1 MTQITVALLPV
12 AIAVGGASTAVILPV
27 AVVCVLGVVRR
38 EKLISAPTEAQR
50 RALERMTRVPKAA
63 QAVMSAYTLI
73 GFAAIYALF
82 TGGQRLV
89 ALVAQVLIVL
99 AASIW
104 LRSIFNREEPH
115 PVVAEPPPD
124 AATAASQ
131 PPPG

>member
-1 MTQITVALLPV
+1 MQAHSESRAARGWNPVRVTQITVALLPV

-27 AVVCVLGVVRR
+27 AAVCVLGVVRR

-82 TGGQRLV
+82 
-89 ALVAQVLIVL
+89 I
-99 AASIW
+99 
-104 LRSIFNREEPH
+104 LRRGSRK
-115 PVVAEPPPD
+115 
-124 AATAASQ
+124 
-131 PPPG
+131 